1 MAKTKKK
8 NDIGAFSRL
17 GNFLGNI
24 WYFIRVG
31 RDFFWKAI
39 RFTLATS
46 IFLFVVAAILISIL
60 DPLFDNETKPKADGK
75 VVVFSPDGKV
85 VDQQIPK
92 SQDQFTSFLGDEE
105 VITYEFKHL
114 VDFFEKFK
122 EDEKVSGMIFDPSGL
137 QISPAYA
144 IPLG

>member
-8 NDIGAFSRL
+8 NGTGVFSRL

-75 VVVFSPDGKV
+75 VVVFSPDGID
-85 VDQQIPK
+85 VDQEIPK
-92 SQDQFTSFLGDEE
+92 SQNQFTSFLGDDEI
-105 VITYEFKHL
+105 ITY
-114 VDFFEKFK
+114 
-122 EDEKVSGMIFDPSGL
+122 VS
-137 QISPAYA
+137 
-144 IPLG
+144 

>member
-1 MAKTKKK
+1 M
-8 NDIGAFSRL
+8 
-17 GNFLGNI
+17 
-24 WYFIRVG
+24 YFIRVG

-60 DPLFDNETKPKADGK
+60 DPLFDNEAKPKADGK

-144 IPLG
+144 IPLAKR